1 MKYMIPEN
9 VLEARTY
16 QTGPAVIMADE
27 GESLQEI
34 AVAIA
39 KLAIEQASSPGFG
52 AIAEA
57 ERVRNGVPLI
67 SDEDQAGLAAEAS
80 AGKIDIDY
88 WKGGRGVKLILKT
101 VGDQLELSIAV
112 WTDRWD
118 VMSRTTPDYVIDAL
132 RELLDSV
139 VESMRS

>member
-1 MKYMIPEN
+1 MRYRIPEN
-9 VLEARTY
+9 VLEARIY
-16 QTGPAVIMADE
+16 QTGPAVIIAEE

-57 ERVRNGVPLI
+57 GRVRNGIPLI
-67 SDEDQAGLAAEAS
+67 SDEDLAELAAEAS

-88 WKGGRGVKLILKT
+88 WKGGRCVKLILKA
-101 VGDQLELSIAV
+101 VGDRLELSIAV

-118 VMSRTTPDYVIDAL
+118 VMSPTTPDYAIVAL

-139 VESMRS
+139 VESMKS